1 MLKKINLGY
10 KYRLYPTEDEKKVLN
25 HQMFIYNQAYNICL
39 NLWQK
44 ESEKNKKLDKKDRIY
59 RTSTSYDKVVKRVL
73 KFRKLKF
80 STVVTQQARMNFQK
94 AVKKTFSKNTVAE
107 RNKAINKAVTPKEK
121 AKAYNLGFPRFQ
133 SSKDPNQSFIWNNQ
147 GFSFKDCIVN
157 IDKISYDENSNK
169 IINNLTYKN
178 DKFNILR
185 IMKNDLKFRYH
196 RELPKDHKMCAINF
210 SKNNSEY
217 FVSFNIEFKKNVGLE
232 VSKENLD
239 ISKSIGIDLNANNF
253 AISDNNIN
261 DGELID
267 NGSKNRKKIKY
278 SQIVKML
285 ERKQSRR
292 VLKSK
297 KEKNSIK
304 DNKNFKKTQ
313 RKINKINI
321 KLSNQKKDL
330 YHKISTNLTNK
341 FELIVV
347 EDLKLK
353 NQMTKSAKGNA
364 IKHGKN
370 VKQKSGLNRVLSEA
384 SFYQFVSM
392 IQYKQTMLN
401 DKLFVKVNPKYTS
414 QTCNKCKNIHK
425 DNRKTQSKFK
435 CIKCNYEDNADIN
448 ASKNIRDKGLQSL
461 GFGLN
466 PQTINES
473 LSLHSLELVS

>member
-1 MLKKINLGY
+1 
-10 KYRLYPTEDEKKVLN
+10 
-25 HQMFIYNQAYNICL
+25 
-39 NLWQK
+39 
-44 ESEKNKKLDKKDRIY
+44 
-59 RTSTSYDKVVKRVL
+59 
-73 KFRKLKF
+73 
-80 STVVTQQARMNFQK
+80 
-94 AVKKTFSKNTVAE
+94 
-107 RNKAINKAVTPKEK
+107 
-121 AKAYNLGFPRFQ
+121 
-133 SSKDPNQSFIWNNQ
+133 
-147 GFSFKDCIVN
+147 
-157 IDKISYDENSNK
+157 
-169 IINNLTYKN
+169 
-178 DKFNILR
+178 
-185 IMKNDLKFRYH
+185 
-196 RELPKDHKMCAINF
+196 MCAINF
-210 SKNNSEY
+210 SKDNSEY
-217 FVSFNIEFKKNVGLE
+217 FVSFNIEFKKNVDLE

-239 ISKSIGIDLNANNF
+239 IFKSIGIDLNVNNF
-253 AISDNNIN
+253 AISE
-261 DGELID
+261 GKLID
-267 NGSKNRKKIKY
+267 NGSKNRKKIKF
-278 SQIVKML
+278 SKIKKML

-353 NQMTKSAKGNA
+353 NQMTKSAKGNE

-425 DNRKTQSKFK
+425 DNRKTQS
-435 CIKCNYEDNADIN
+435 
-448 ASKNIRDKGLQSL
+448 
-461 GFGLN
+461 
-466 PQTINES
+466 
-473 LSLHSLELVS
+473 